1 MTDTSTP
8 KGSTLTDEDI
18 EDSIIAQYLDVWIN
32 RRKLKE
38 ASGKSYYNNI
48 ILFDDQNPEN
58 LKNKVLNFDP
68 NAVKP
73 ILELS
78 NLELSSLVPVI
89 EIFKVYKNKNGK
101 EIELQLPF
109 PDYTY
114 KDDLEQIFQTR
125 TGRGAGVGIKNFS
138 WNSMAKNQSNL
149 AQFSAKMELY
159 AQDPGELVKIRNK
172 NQEGLTVS
180 LVDLLYPSN
189 RDANNLKANTQFDP
203 NSFFIKIKVGWQL
216 DNKKEPLHINK
227 NSLNAL
233 VSEYYLTLYK
243 HSINF
248 NADGTLKIDI
258 EFIAM
263 AEALLDDQQKS
274 DILFPDFVDEKTEA
288 VERQYKD
295 QIVELNK
302 QRSEENVDK
311 SKIDEKLKELKDKL
325 AEITL
330 TENRKKNFIY
340 SSFLSWLNTNDLVE
354 YIKVSGDEK
363 VAFETMATFDSK
375 YLNFQTS
382 LELQEIIKGSTKN
395 VAESNSSQ
403 PDLKHLEKTTGGQ
416 QAREI
421 FDTEDKYKV
430 EPDKVVEEYENA
442 IKQRYELKEGDSGG
456 SIFVP
461 YFYLGDMLEYFFG
474 RYTDIRSKGPP
485 TKKNIKNK
493 KVRLALGTFSYS
505 DFGNMQ
511 ICYQNG
517 GVQHTTKT
525 IKLAG
530 GKKEEKTIN
539 LQPTKKIANI
549 AHIPISI
556 KSFMRWF
563 NSKIVDSNLEKYS
576 VNRFVR
582 DVIYNLVPSNLSN
595 KILRVSP
602 PIKLN
607 CSMNSDS
614 IDDNDKLN
622 GFQTMSEYLD
632 AQYALSQNYI
642 IKFDEASSFG
652 NPFVYIKS
660 RKAEV
665 STRKSIND
673 AERDYANYIFL
684 FSTNE
689 YNKNLSK
696 DADEDFKNNIF
707 HFFIGEEKGI
717 VKEIKFTRE
726 DNARLD
732 AHNIQVANN
741 GNTSSSLIRAVYN
754 AEIEFFGN
762 TIFTPGMLLF
772 VSPTYPGMRL
782 NDPLLFDLGLGGYY
796 MVLEVNSSIE
806 SGRYGTS
813 VKTKWQSFGID
824 PSKIRYEDLTRERI
838 DQVQAELQAN
848 GTLDARIL
856 R

>member
-1 MTDTSTP
+1 MAETEVS
-8 KGSTLTDEDI
+8 KANTLTDEDI
-18 EDSIIAQYLDVWIN
+18 EDSIIAQYLDVWVE
-32 RRKLKE
+32 RRKQKE
-38 ASGKSYYNNI
+38 AANNSYYNNI
-48 ILFDDQNPEN
+48 ILFDDPNPEN

-68 NAVKP
+68 SAVNP
-73 ILELS
+73 ILQLS

-89 EIFKVYKNKNGK
+89 EIYKIYKNKNGK

-125 TGRGAGVGIKNFS
+125 TGRGAGVGIKTFS
-138 WNSMAKNQSNL
+138 WNSLAKNQSNL

-159 AQDPGELVKIRNK
+159 AQDPTELVKVRNS
-172 NQEGLTVS
+172 NSDGLTVS

-189 RDANNLKANTQFDP
+189 KDANNLKSNTQFDP
-203 NSFFIKIKVGWQL
+203 NSFFIKVKVGWQL
-216 DNKKEPLHINK
+216 DNKNEPLNINK

-248 NADGTLKIDI
+248 NKDGTLKIDV

-274 DILFPDFVDEKTEA
+274 DILFPDFADPVTESI
-288 VERQYKD
+288 ERQYKD

-302 QRSEENVDK
+302 QRNQEGVDK
-311 SKIDEKLKELKDKL
+311 GKVDEKLQELKSKL

-330 TENRKKNFIY
+330 TEKRKKNFIY
-340 SSFLSWLNTNDLVE
+340 TAFLSWLNTNNLVE

-382 LELQEIIKGSTKN
+382 LELQEIIKNSTKN
-395 VAESNSSQ
+395 VATSNSNQ
-403 PDLKHLEKTTGGQ
+403 PSLAHLEKTTGRGQ
-416 QAREI
+416 IQEI
-421 FDTEDKYKV
+421 YESEDKYKV
-430 EPDKVVEEYENA
+430 DPDKVVEEYENA
-442 IKQRYELKEGDSGG
+442 IKQRYSSKEGDSGG

-474 RYTDIRSKGPP
+474 RFTDIRPGGPP
-485 TKKNIKNK
+485 AKKNIRNK
-493 KVRLALGTFSYS
+493 KARLALGTFSYS

-539 LQPTKKIANI
+539 LRPGKKVANI

-595 KILRVSP
+595 KILKVTP
-602 PIKLN
+602 PIKIN

-614 IDDNDKLN
+614 IDDSDRLN
-622 GFQTMSEYLD
+622 GFQTMAEYLD
-632 AQYALSQNYI
+632 SQYDLRKNYI
-642 IKFDEASSFG
+642 IKFDEANSPG
-652 NPFVYIKS
+652 NPFVYVKS

-665 STRKSIND
+665 VAKKSVNNT
-673 AERDYANYIFL
+673 EKEYANYIFL

-689 YNKNLSK
+689 YDKNLSRNPN
-696 DADEDFKNNIF
+696 EDFKNNIF
-707 HFFIGEEKGI
+707 HFFVGEEKGI
-717 VKEIKFTRE
+717 VKEIKFSRE

-754 AEIEFFGN
+754 AEIDFFGN
-762 TIFTPGMLLF
+762 TIFTPGMVLF
-772 VSPTYPGMRL
+772 INPTYPGMKL

-796 MVLEVNSSIE
+796 MVLEVNSSIQN
-806 SGRYGTS
+806 GRYETS

-824 PSKIRYEDLTRERI
+824 ISKIRYEDLSSERVQ
-838 DQVQAELQAN
+838 QVQSELQVN